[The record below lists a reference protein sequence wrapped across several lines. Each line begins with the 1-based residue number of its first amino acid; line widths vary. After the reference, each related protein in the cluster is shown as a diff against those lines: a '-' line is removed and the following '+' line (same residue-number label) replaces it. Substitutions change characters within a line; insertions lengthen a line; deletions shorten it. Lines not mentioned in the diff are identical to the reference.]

1 MFRSREF
8 IKPYSI
14 LCSWPPFP
22 DCMHCITDSLWPTS
36 LNLHWINEWAIVHL
50 FSYNQKQQLE
60 LEQLH
65 CDFERLRSQEHHKS
79 RQLEELK
86 WVPSLLSWPAF
97 KHFTIWRL
105 VGDLPLLI
113 HIFHFSLSFVFL
125 LSIYFPLT
133 PQLWLSSYLQYV
145 SLSLE
150 WYSHI
155 VWG

>member
-86 WVPSLLSWPAF
+86 WVSSLLSWPAF
-97 KHFTIWRL
+97 KRLPYGGLWVTCLFWFTSSI
-105 VGDLPLLI
+105 
-113 HIFHFSLSFVFL
+113 SLCH
-125 LSIYFPLT
+125 
-133 PQLWLSSYLQYV
+133 LSSFCQFIFLSLRSSDCHPIYSM
-145 SLSLE
+145 SLSL
-150 WYSHI
+150 WSDTVI
-155 VWG
+155 